1 MSCCV
6 LLVHLSFGYFL
17 LDAACFLLFSL
28 VRYSLGFSPVA
39 EITFGYHRQAPTV
52 AQTQWRKNAAPAK
65 SAFSAPVPLKQV
77 SSSSHTFGGECLG
90 VLGNQIGSYGPTCQT
105 ARRPQCHF
113 PPQKPCTLWAI
124 DVSSHFLPPT
134 SSVCS
139 FDWHL
144 RGITKSHRF
153 DARRRGRVQYVS
165 SWSSCQGAAPAR
177 ETQYLKC
184 RTEVQA

>member
-90 VLGNQIGSYGPTCQT
+90 VPGNQIGSYGSDLPNCQT
-105 ARRPQCHF
+105 STMPLPTPKALHPLSNRCVHPLRQRRA
-113 PPQKPCTLWAI
+113 AI
-124 DVSSHFLPPT
+124 V
-134 SSVCS
+134 
-139 FDWHL
+139 
-144 RGITKSHRF
+144 
-153 DARRRGRVQYVS
+153 
-165 SWSSCQGAAPAR
+165 
-177 ETQYLKC
+177 
-184 RTEVQA
+184 